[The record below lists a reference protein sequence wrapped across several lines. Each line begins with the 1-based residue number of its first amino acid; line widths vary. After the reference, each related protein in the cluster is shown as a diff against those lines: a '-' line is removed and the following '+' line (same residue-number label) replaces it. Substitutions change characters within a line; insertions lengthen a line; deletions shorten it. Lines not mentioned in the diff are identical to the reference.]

1 MTRLYQIRDQDFGL
15 AIYEA
20 DFAAEALAAF
30 LADLVGVALLPNDY
44 KVNDFGDGT
53 ASVLWGASST
63 GHMKRWQP
71 EVRLSRHRFWRRS
84 WLTKSPDFEPPRWE
98 PLPE

>member
-1 MTRLYQIRDQDFGL
+1 MKRRHQVRDQDFGL

-30 LADLVGVALLPNDY
+30 LADKLRAALDPAY

-53 ASVLWGASST
+53 ASILWRGIEYRAYT
-63 GHMKRWQP
+63 AVHA
-71 EVRLSRHRFWRRS
+71 
-84 WLTKSPDFEPPRWE
+84 T
-98 PLPE
+98 

>member
-1 MTRLYQIRDQDFGL
+1 LKRRYQIRDQDFGL

-30 LADLVGVALLPNDY
+30 LADMVRAALLPNDY

-53 ASVLWGASST
+53 ASVLWRGVEYRAY
-63 GHMKRWQP
+63 
-71 EVRLSRHRFWRRS
+71 EAVAA
-84 WLTKSPDFEPPRWE
+84 
-98 PLPE
+98 

>member
-1 MTRLYQIRDQDFGL
+1 M

-30 LADLVGVALLPNDY
+30 LADLVGAALLPNDY

-53 ASVLWGASST
+53 ASVLWRASST
-63 GHMKRWQP
+63 GRMKRWRP
-71 EVRLSRHRFWRRS
+71 ELRLSRRLVHPG
-84 WLTKSPDFEPPRWE
+84 TQ
-98 PLPE
+98 

>member
-1 MTRLYQIRDQDFGL
+1 MPRSGASDVALSRKGRGGHGMKRRYQIRDQDFGL

-30 LADLVGVALLPNDY
+30 LADKLRAALDPADY

-53 ASVLWGASST
+53 ASVLWRGIEYRAYT
-63 GHMKRWQP
+63 AVP
-71 EVRLSRHRFWRRS
+71 A
-84 WLTKSPDFEPPRWE
+84 T
-98 PLPE
+98 

>member
-1 MTRLYQIRDQDFGL
+1 LKRRYQIRDQDFGL

-30 LADLVGVALLPNDY
+30 LADMVGAALLPNDY

-53 ASVLWGASST
+53 ASVLWRGVEYRGYEA
-63 GHMKRWQP
+63 
-71 EVRLSRHRFWRRS
+71 VAA
-84 WLTKSPDFEPPRWE
+84 
-98 PLPE
+98 

>member
-1 MTRLYQIRDQDFGL
+1 MKRRYQIRDQDFGL

-30 LADLVGVALLPNDY
+30 LADKISAALDPADY

-53 ASVLWGASST
+53 ASVLLRGIEYRAYT
-63 GHMKRWQP
+63 AVHA
-71 EVRLSRHRFWRRS
+71 
-84 WLTKSPDFEPPRWE
+84 T
-98 PLPE
+98 